1 MSHIYFIL
9 GKEQYR
15 GDTDKKR
22 GGNSIP
28 QVNMVKFKSSFLV
41 EMNILLHFV
50 HLEKKSCVG
59 RTNFINRK
67 VTRE

>member
-41 EMNILLHFV
+41 EMNILLHLSNENKMF
-50 HLEKKSCVG
+50 
-59 RTNFINRK
+59 
-67 VTRE
+67 

>member
-50 HLEKKSCVG
+50 HLEKKKLCG
-59 RTNFINRK
+59 TNKFHK
-67 VTRE
+67 